1 MKNLKLLFVTI
12 MSALCLSA
20 CGNSPD
26 DNKIVVAASTVPHA
40 EILNNIKEDVKAE
53 GYELVVKEVTDYVT
67 PNLML
72 DSGDVDANYFQH
84 EPYLVDFN
92 TNNKTD
98 LVSAFKVHFEPM
110 GIYSLRVTNFAWSTY
125 PAGSS
130 KIVIPNDTSNKERAM
145 KLLNDNLKEFLSN
158 YEIIEA
164 EAQSIPALLNE
175 SNVMYTCINGN
186 YALSAG
192 ITDKCIVT
200 EPVDG
205 ETAQRNANLIAVKR
219 ENINKPFVEIL
230 RKHLLSEKTKSFIAS
245 KYGASV
251 KAIF

>member
-1 MKNLKLLFVTI
+1 MKNLGKLLTLFVL
-12 MSALCLSA
+12 SGALVG
-20 CGNSPD
+20 CGD
-26 DNKIVVAASTVPHA
+26 DAHTIVVGASPSPHSQ
-40 EILNNIKEDVKAE
+40 ILNSDAVKSFIE
-53 GYELVVKEVTDYVT
+53 SKGYKLKVKEYQDYVL
-67 PNLML
+67 PNRALNEG
-72 DSGDVDANYFQH
+72 SIDANYFQH

-145 KLLNDNLKEFLSN
+145 KLLNDNLGKFLSN

-175 SNVMYTCINGN
+175 SNVMYACINGN

-219 ENINKPFVEIL
+219 ENVNKPFVEIL
-230 RKHLLSEKTKSFIAS
+230 RKHLLSEKTKSFIES